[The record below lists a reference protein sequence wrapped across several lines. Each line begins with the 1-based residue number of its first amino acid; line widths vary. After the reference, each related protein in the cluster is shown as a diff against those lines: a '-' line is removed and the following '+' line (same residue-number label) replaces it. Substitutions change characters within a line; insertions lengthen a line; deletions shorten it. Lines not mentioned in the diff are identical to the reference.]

1 MFTRLLSLWVTGALL
16 LPLNWGTTLGSEDD
30 DEDVTP
36 TPDYDYNATFDYYLY
51 NGTSVINYEMYEIL
65 HDTKNQGNTDSVSV
79 YRHYGILAGLL
90 VLHICQQT

>member
-16 LPLNWGTTLGSEDD
+16 LALNWGTTLGDEDY
-30 DEDVTP
+30 EDVTP
-36 TPDYDYNATFDYYLY
+36 IPDYDYNATFDYYTY
-51 NGTSVINYEMYEIL
+51 NGTASINYDVYEVL

-79 YRHYGILAGLL
+79 CRHYGILAGLL